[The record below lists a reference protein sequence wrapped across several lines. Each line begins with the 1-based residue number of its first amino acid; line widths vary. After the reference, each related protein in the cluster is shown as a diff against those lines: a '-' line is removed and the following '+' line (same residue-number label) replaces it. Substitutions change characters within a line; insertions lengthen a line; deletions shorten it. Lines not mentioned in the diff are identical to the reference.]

1 MKEQISGRIIFAQN
15 LSRLM
20 AQHNKTRQDVCR
32 DLGIKYMTLS
42 DWLNAKTYPRI
53 DTMEKIAAYFGVTKS
68 TLVEQWHS
76 QTDGALE
83 AKAVRIPVLGRVA
96 AGIPLMAAENVI
108 DWEEIP
114 AEMARD
120 GEYFALYIY
129 GDSMEPRMCKGDL
142 IIIRKQSDADDGDIV
157 IALINGQDACCKR
170 LKKYEDGTIALV
182 STNPAYKPLYFT
194 PEEQRQT
201 PVEVVGKVKELRG
214 RL

>member
-1 MKEQISGRIIFAQN
+1 MEDKLKAIFADN
-15 LSRLM
+15 LKRWL
-20 AQHNKTRQDVCR
+20 QKRNKSQV
-32 DLGIKYMTLS
+32 DLAKRMNVSSPTVS
-42 DWLNAKTYPRI
+42 DWVNGKKMPRADKLQSIANWLSI
-53 DTMEKIAAYFGVTKS
+53 D
-68 TLVEQWHS
+68 L
-76 QTDGALE
+76 TDLLMDRESSSNWRKFSNGS
-83 AKAVRIPVLGRVA
+83 AVRIPVLGRVA

-129 GDSMEPRMCKGDL
+129 GDSMEPRMCKGD
-142 IIIRKQSDADDGDIV
+142 IIVIRKQSDADDGDIV
-157 IALINGQDACCKR
+157 IALIDGQDACCKR
-170 LKKYEDGTIALV
+170 LRKYEDGTIALV

-201 PVEVVGKVKELRG
+201 PVEVIGKVKELRG